1 MAQFFSWLLIFHLG
15 TILSITCTSLMKHL
29 TFFIISL
36 HKIFPL
42 KFLSL
47 KVRRLFGR
55 MVKLFHELQCVLKC
69 LCNCNCIIFVG
80 TLLLVKEKEK
90 KKMKHFCFSIQKMWT
105 ARPVQYWKE
114 LSKEGNQG
122 VWKIQKSFDLKSSVE
137 VCWWA
142 NHQRLFK
149 FLPLA

>member
-1 MAQFFSWLLIFHLG
+1 MAQFLSWLLIFHLG

-90 KKMKHFCFSIQKMWT
+90 KTEAFLFFYTKNVNCSTSTILEGTFQRRKSRSLKNSKIVWFKKFC
-105 ARPVQYWKE
+105 R
-114 LSKEGNQG
+114 
-122 VWKIQKSFDLKSSVE
+122 SV
-137 VCWWA
+137 
-142 NHQRLFK
+142 LMS
-149 FLPLA
+149 

>member
-1 MAQFFSWLLIFHLG
+1 MAQFLSWLLIFHLG

-90 KKMKHFCFSIQKMWT
+90 KNWSIFVFLYKKCELLD
-105 ARPVQYWKE
+105 QYNTGKNFPKKE
-114 LSKEGNQG
+114 IKEFEKFKN
-122 VWKIQKSFDLKSSVE
+122 
-137 VCWWA
+137 
-142 NHQRLFK
+142 RLI
-149 FLPLA
+149 

>member
-1 MAQFFSWLLIFHLG
+1 MIFHLG

-36 HKIFPL
+36 YKIFPFKL
-42 KFLSL
+42 LSL
-47 KVRRLFGR
+47 KVRPLLGR
-55 MVKLFHELQCVLKC
+55 MVNLFDELQCVLKC
-69 LCNCNCIIFVG
+69 VTVIVSIIFVG

-90 KKMKHFCFSIQKMWT
+90 KLKHFCFSVQKMWT
-105 ARPVQYWKE
+105 TRPVQYWNE

-122 VWKIQKSFDLKSSVE
+122 IWKIQKSFHLKSTVE

-142 NHQRLFK
+142 KHQRLFK
-149 FLPLA
+149 FLPVT

>member
-29 TFFIISL
+29 TFFVISL

-90 KKMKHFCFSIQKMWT
+90 KTEAFLFFYTKNVNCSTSTILERTFQRRKSRSLKNSKIVWFKKFC
-105 ARPVQYWKE
+105 R
-114 LSKEGNQG
+114 
-122 VWKIQKSFDLKSSVE
+122 SV
-137 VCWWA
+137 
-142 NHQRLFK
+142 LMS
-149 FLPLA
+149 